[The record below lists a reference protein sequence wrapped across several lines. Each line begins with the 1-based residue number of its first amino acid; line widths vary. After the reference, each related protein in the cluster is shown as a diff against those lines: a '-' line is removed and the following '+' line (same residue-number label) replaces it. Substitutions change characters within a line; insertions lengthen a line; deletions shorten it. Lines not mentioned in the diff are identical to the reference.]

1 MPKRFEHATWAAV
14 GLASRIVPAMTAPTA
29 PAPRLQG
36 ERILI
41 LDDDDGV
48 RIALQMMVRSL
59 GGEAVG
65 AATIEEAQKLVGAD
79 VACVLIDKNLGARTG
94 LEFLSWLKASAH
106 AGCDAV
112 VITGYGNMQSAIE
125 ALRLGAADYLL
136 KPIELETLAHRLAM
150 LCERRRM
157 IAERAQLQAQ
167 LMQND
172 RMAALGTLAAGV
184 VHEINNPLTYVLSNL
199 EFLVNA
205 PPQPTPDGIA
215 ELMQLVEETLTGA
228 QQMASVVGH
237 IKSFSHHGEAQKKL
251 IDLSAL
257 LEGNLKMST
266 VLIRHR
272 ARVVRDFHPAPYVM
286 GTEFQLAQVFLNL
299 LVNASHAIPEGR
311 ANENEVRVRLS
322 SGPDNTAVVEV
333 IDTGS
338 GMPPE
343 VLKKLFQPFF
353 TTKPKGVGTGM
364 GLTICRNIIEA
375 HGGRMG
381 VESTVGKGSTFRV
394 TLPGAS
400 GVQAPAEDAAKK
412 SATGARARLLLVDD
426 DAALL
431 ASLERYFSLEHDVT
445 TAPNGRAA
453 LELVAK
459 GQRFDVIVADL
470 MMPEVTGAQL
480 LASLEKTSPEL
491 AKRVLFITAGALSE
505 ETTALMARIPDRVLE
520 KPLDLKV
527 LQAAIRRQL

>member
-1 MPKRFEHATWAAV
+1 MTEQ
-14 GLASRIVPAMTAPTA
+14 PAP
-29 PAPRLQG
+29 PPRLQG

-48 RIALQMMVRSL
+48 RVALQMMVRSL
-59 GGEAVG
+59 GGAPVA
-65 AATIEEAQKLVGAD
+65 AATFEEAQALVGPD
-79 VACVLIDKNLGARTG
+79 IACVLIDKNLGARSG
-94 LEFLSWLKASAH
+94 LDFLSWLKGSAN

-112 VITGYGNMQSAIE
+112 MITGYGNMQSAIE
-125 ALRLGAADYLL
+125 AIRLGAADYLL
-136 KPIELETLAHRLAM
+136 KPIELTTIAHRLGL

-199 EFLVNA
+199 EFLA
-205 PPQPTPDGIA
+205 TSPPAPTPEGIA
-215 ELMQLVEETLTGA
+215 ELGQVIRETLTGA

-237 IKSFSHHGEAQKKL
+237 IKSFSHHGDAQKKL
-251 IDLSAL
+251 IDLAVL
-257 LEGNLKMST
+257 LDGNLKMST

-272 ARVVRDFHPAPYVM
+272 ARVVRDFAAAPFVE

-311 ANENEVRVRLS
+311 AHENEVRVQLRT
-322 SGPDNTAVVEV
+322 GPDNSAVVEI

-343 VLKKLFQPFF
+343 VLQKLFQPFF

-375 HGGRMG
+375 HGGRME
-381 VESTVGKGSTFRV
+381 VESAVGKGSTFRIM
-394 TLPGAS
+394 LPGRA
-400 GVQAPAEDAAKK
+400 GATAATGEDAAKGP
-412 SATGARARLLLVDD
+412 AGPRRRLLVVDD
-426 DAALL
+426 DPALL
-431 ASLERYFSLEHDVT
+431 ASLERFLSLEHDVMP
-445 TAPNGRAA
+445 AQGGRAA
-453 LELVAK
+453 LDLVAK
-459 GQRFDVIVADL
+459 GERFDVIVADL

-480 LASLEKTSPEL
+480 LASLEQSAPEL
-491 AKRVLFITAGALSE
+491 AKRVLFITAGALSD
-505 ETTALMARIPDRVLE
+505 ETTALIARIPERVLE
-520 KPLDLKV
+520 KPLDLKK
-527 LQAAIRRQL
+527 LQAAIRQLS